1 MTARKIAAMH
11 ERFGTCGAFR
21 CKDCDHLLTYEY
33 RGQRY
38 NKCELYGVSNSE
50 ATDWRQHW
58 QACGMYNMDAGDIG
72 MTVLQMILH
81 APKGPKPPL
90 DGQMRIE
97 EFENG
102 VCP

>member
-11 ERFGTCGAFR
+11 ERFGTCGTLR

-33 RGQRY
+33 RGRRY
-38 NKCELYGVSNSE
+38 NKCKLYGISNSE

-58 QACGMYNMDAGDIG
+58 QACGMYNMDVGPNIG
-72 MTVLQMILH
+72 MTVLEMILH
-81 APKGPKPPL
+81 APRGPEPPL

-97 EFENG
+97 DFERAT
-102 VCP
+102 P